1 MKQKYKIVKDI
12 NSKEL
17 LIKEYAVLTSNPRRK
32 DLPTILEE
40 DYALLSEQTYDN
52 KEVKESIS
60 QGKIALIAF
69 LRNSNFF
76 PVGWCIDK
84 IADSVIT
91 MFDSKEEQSEELV
104 FDDKNFIAQ
113 HLVEREMPVEV
124 ELEEILETSDDVDK
138 LLTEDETVEVDA
150 SKTTPN
156 NNHEQLDEEKH

>member
-17 LIKEYAVLTSNPRRK
+17 LIKEFAVLASNPRRK

-124 ELEEILETSDDVDK
+124 ELEEILETSDDIDK